1 MSWDEAGSVI
11 ALLSGVSGTLFGALL
26 GGLVTLAV
34 GWLNSRR
41 ERRLNLT
48 LALFSEFH
56 SPAFNEIRIRAYEVL
71 RRGGNQTFDVTY
83 EAASLEERADLSS
96 ILHFFEKVA
105 LLMRAGAVD
114 PRLMARFMRQYAA
127 WWQPLLCPTGTPAF
141 QHLEWGATL
150 RDVDWLFTQLGR
162 RR

>member
-1 MSWDEAGSVI
+1 MSLGEAGSLI
-11 ALLSGVSGTLFGALL
+11 AVLSGVSGTLAGALF

-48 LALFSEFH
+48 LSLFSEFH
-56 SPAFNEIRIRAYEVL
+56 SPAFNQIRIRAYEVL
-71 RRGGNQTFDVTY
+71 QRGLTQPFDVTY

-105 LLMRAGAVD
+105 LLMKSGAVE
-114 PRLMARFMRQYAA
+114 PRLMRRFLRQYAA
-127 WWQPLLCPTGTPAF
+127 WWQPLLCPVGSPAF
-141 QHLEWGATL
+141 QHPEWGATL
-150 RDVDWLFTQLGR
+150 QDVDWLFTQLGR